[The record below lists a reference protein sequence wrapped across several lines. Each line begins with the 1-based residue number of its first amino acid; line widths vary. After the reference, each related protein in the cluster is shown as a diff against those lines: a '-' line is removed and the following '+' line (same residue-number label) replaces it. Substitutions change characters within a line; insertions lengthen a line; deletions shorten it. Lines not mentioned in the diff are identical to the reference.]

1 MLWVGHTSKEQKV
14 LGPGTQSCVL
24 CAPVS
29 GATPCGGVSPGILWK
44 DDVESHGFRE
54 HSPLGFA
61 PGRAALLTTALA
73 TVLVVQHLPRMQ
85 VLWFSG
91 QHPAVRGASLA
102 RLYRAEGSFRAAP
115 SCSHQRV
122 ASALTLCRTQSR
134 GGGRFSCRL
143 LRGAQEF
150 IPRK

>member
-1 MLWVGHTSKEQKV
+1 MGHTSKEQKV

-29 GATPCGGVSPGILWK
+29 GATPWGGVSPGILWK

-73 TVLVVQHLPRMQ
+73 TVLVTQHLPRMQ

-91 QHPAVRGASLA
+91 QHPAPSNQYEECHVLA
-102 RLYRAEGSFRAAP
+102 CTELRAASGQP
-115 SCSHQRV
+115 RP
-122 ASALTLCRTQSR
+122 ALISEW
-134 GGGRFSCRL
+134 RL
-143 LRGAQEF
+143 
-150 IPRK
+150 P